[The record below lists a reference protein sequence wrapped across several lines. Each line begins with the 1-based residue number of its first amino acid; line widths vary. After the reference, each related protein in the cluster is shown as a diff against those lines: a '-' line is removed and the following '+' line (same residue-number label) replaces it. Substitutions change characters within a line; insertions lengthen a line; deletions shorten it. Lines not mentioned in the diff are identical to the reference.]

1 MGTKPTMQDV
11 ADLAGVSRALVSL
24 VFRDSPRVSDA
35 SRDAVIV
42 AARELDYRP
51 NAMARGLAAR
61 RSQTVGVVLN
71 DLHNPFFADA
81 LDGIQSEAD
90 GRGYRV
96 LIANGSL
103 RPEAETNAVD
113 LFLEY
118 RPDGII
124 LIGPRMPDG
133 PMVSA
138 AASTNIALVGRRVDD
153 AAIDWVATDEQLGAE
168 LAVNH
173 LRDLGHVDIAHIDGG
188 NGAGAQL
195 RRSGYEQAMT
205 EAGLSD
211 HIRVVAGDF
220 TEASGVA
227 GTEQLLH
234 AAKPPTAIFAGNDLM
249 AAGAVYACE
258 STQHSVPRDVSIVG
272 FDNAGLSAMAHLSIT
287 TIDQPRVEMGRS
299 AMAALLERVE
309 DQRAEPFH
317 RVVQP
322 SLVIR
327 RTTAP
332 PRPTI

>member
-1 MGTKPTMQDV
+1 MQDV

-24 VFRDSPRVSDA
+24 VFRDSPRVSDT
-35 SRDAVIV
+35 SRKAVIV
-42 AARELDYRP
+42 AAKQLDYRP

-71 DLHNPFFADA
+71 DLHNPFFADT

-103 RPEAETNAVD
+103 RPEAEANAVE

-124 LIGPRMPDG
+124 LIGPQMADAPI
-133 PMVSA
+133 VSA
-138 AASTNIALVGRRVDD
+138 AASTNISLVGRRVDD
-153 AAIDWVATDEQLGAE
+153 RSVDWVATDEQLGAE
-168 LAVNH
+168 LAVNY

-195 RRSGYEQAMT
+195 RRTGYERAMA
-205 EAGLSD
+205 EAGLARY
-211 HIRVVAGDF
+211 IRVVTGDF

-234 AAKPPTAIFAGNDLM
+234 APSPPSAIFAGNDLM
-249 AAGAVYACE
+249 AAGAVYATE
-258 STQHSVPRDVSIVG
+258 STGRRCPDEVSIVG
-272 FDNAGLSAMAHLSIT
+272 FDNAGLSAMVHLSIT

-299 AMAALLERVE
+299 ALSALLGRVE
-309 DQRAEPFH
+309 DQRTDPLH

-332 PRPTI
+332 PPTD